1 LFQDGSGRSSGS
13 FMNKVHKWANV
24 GMSDRYVLNFCGNM
38 IIGKILLCPVCIC
51 LHRLRIG
58 VTKPLLLVSK
68 SFCRYIRWS
77 VNCWSIMLIKFRP
90 PSFLCRHIVKAL
102 TKHQRGWFAK
112 RRPRI
117 GFETGF
123 CAHQFSGKVLPSF
136 HKFEGLSPRFKNID
150 YSKSVATSSRFN
162 HDSYVAPFVG
172 RKSTKRKKRSFAS
185 KKESDAL
192 IERVTSLQ
200 EMVNSQE
207 RIRILC
213 SICVLFHEQEWR
225 TRHEVMRF
233 MVGSDEATQQPGSE
247 ITETVKSIWCYI
259 MYFNRFCY
267 DMSSNAGTGSPAT
280 V

>member
-136 HKFEGLSPRFKNID
+136 HKFEGLSPRFKEYRLLQVSPNLFKVQ
-150 YSKSVATSSRFN
+150 SWQLRRAVCRSQ
-162 HDSYVAPFVG
+162 
-172 RKSTKRKKRSFAS
+172 STKRKKRRFAS

-192 IERVTSLQ
+192 VERVTSLQ

-213 SICVLFHEQEWR
+213 SICVLFHEQE
-225 TRHEVMRF
+225 
-233 MVGSDEATQQPGSE
+233 
-247 ITETVKSIWCYI
+247 
-259 MYFNRFCY
+259 
-267 DMSSNAGTGSPAT
+267 
-280 V
+280 